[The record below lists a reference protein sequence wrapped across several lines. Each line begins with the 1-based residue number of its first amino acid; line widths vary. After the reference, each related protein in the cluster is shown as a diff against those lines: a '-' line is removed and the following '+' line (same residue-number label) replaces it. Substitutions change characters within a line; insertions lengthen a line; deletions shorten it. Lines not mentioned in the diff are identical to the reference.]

1 MGRDR
6 DSADQHDLC
15 LTLIMPS
22 TLQDAVERY
31 AAERDMD
38 GPHTDEYAR
47 AVAVAALPLVRSLAR
62 RITLP
67 DHPLASYADLEN
79 AGMLGMLQ
87 ALQSYDPARGT
98 PFASFAF
105 GRIRGALVDF
115 LRTIDCLSRDRRRRV
130 AEAHK
135 TAQILQQE
143 LGDEPRAAQVA
154 DRLGVTVQAYHKL
167 QHDAQQRFAL
177 SLFDGHGDEG
187 RSPIAILPAPGVEHA
202 DANAERESLYGFV
215 DALVG
220 CLPEREQRI
229 VHLYFFEG
237 LTLRE
242 IAGEF
247 HLTEARI
254 SQILSKTLRTL
265 RGRMHDHAVAASEA
279 PGRKTPRA
287 LCSRASGSSDFS
299 PRDASSLPV
308 SSVSASRCWCIGSFC
323 VGR

>member
-1 MGRDR
+1 
-6 DSADQHDLC
+6 
-15 LTLIMPS
+15 
-22 TLQDAVERY
+22 
-31 AAERDMD
+31 
-38 GPHTDEYAR
+38 
-47 AVAVAALPLVRSLAR
+47 
-62 RITLP
+62 
-67 DHPLASYADLEN
+67 
-79 AGMLGMLQ
+79 
-87 ALQSYDPARGT
+87 
-98 PFASFAF
+98 
-105 GRIRGALVDF
+105 
-115 LRTIDCLSRDRRRRV
+115 TIDCLSRDRRRRV

-187 RSPIAILPAPGVEHA
+187 RSPIDILPAPGVEHA

-265 RGRMHDHAVAASEA
+265 RGRMHDHAVAA
-279 PGRKTPRA
+279 
-287 LCSRASGSSDFS
+287 
-299 PRDASSLPV
+299 
-308 SSVSASRCWCIGSFC
+308 
-323 VGR
+323 

>member
-1 MGRDR
+1 MT
-6 DSADQHDLC
+6 SN
-15 LTLIMPS
+15 
-22 TLQDAVERY
+22 LQAAVERY
-31 AAERDMD
+31 AAERDAE
-38 GPHTDEYAR
+38 GPRLDVYAR

-62 RITLP
+62 RISLP
-67 DHPLASYADLEN
+67 DHPLASYGDLEN

-98 PFASFAF
+98 PFASFSY
-105 GRIRGALVDF
+105 GRIRGSLVDF

-130 AEAHK
+130 AEAHR
-135 TAQILQQE
+135 TAQTLQQE

-154 DRLGVTVQAYHKL
+154 ARLGVTVRAYDRL
-167 QHDAQQRFAL
+167 RNDAQQRFAL
-177 SLFDGHGDEG
+177 SLFDGHGTD
-187 RSPIAILPAPGVEHA
+187 RPSPIDTLPAPGVEAA
-202 DANAERESLYGFV
+202 DANAERMSLYGFV

-220 CLPEREQRI
+220 QLTEREQRI

-265 RGRMHDHAVAASEA
+265 RGRMEDHRVAA
-279 PGRKTPRA
+279 
-287 LCSRASGSSDFS
+287 
-299 PRDASSLPV
+299 
-308 SSVSASRCWCIGSFC
+308 
-323 VGR
+323 